1 MILLFLNDEL
11 TFSAMELQ
19 SELLTCPCLLRQP
32 LLQLLLLL
40 QELVYLLVV
49 AEGLAHQLRLGHLGM
64 FKLRG
69 GRERE
74 RENEV
79 VSSRHRCGGSSG
91 SLLITT
97 ESVFLQ
103 ICKKGVIGLISQGQ
117 QTFIFQAP
125 WNFIVNRLH
134 NCHMLQ

>member
-1 MILLFLNDEL
+1 MIREDLHLHKDQPNYKNLFSRIILLFLNDEL
-11 TFSAMELQ
+11 TLSAMELQ

-69 GRERE
+69 EG
-74 RENEV
+74 RENERTRSCQAGTGAEAV
-79 VSSRHRCGGSSG
+79 
-91 SLLITT
+91 
-97 ESVFLQ
+97 Q
-103 ICKKGVIGLISQGQ
+103 GV
-117 QTFIFQAP
+117 
-125 WNFIVNRLH
+125 
-134 NCHMLQ
+134 C